1 LKRKEIKKPL
11 KMLKMLI
18 RGEKITICLKLLL
31 KREED
36 IGGKI
41 KRAVIRT
48 IPTIFIPKIVAIP
61 KIR

>member
-1 LKRKEIKKPL
+1 
-11 KMLKMLI
+11 MLKMLI